1 MMSMIEEKNISR
13 EVKRQKTQKLN
24 GEMAA
29 NKVTSLPCRNDSGNA
44 QGEAPGEGAG
54 PLLLPPSL
62 FVEK

>member
-1 MMSMIEEKNISR
+1 MMSMIEETNISR

-44 QGEAPGEGAG
+44 QGEGPGGQT